1 MEQLIINAIKNYGI
15 EKAMGMFA
23 KDDVDEAIEKM
34 TGGGLNNSFINK
46 FTGGQG
52 LTGLFKNQ
60 AKKFGVNQGLK
71 ALTSGSGS
79 GIAGAL
85 PLFGAALGL
94 GYLTNPLRPGSYNYN
109 PELQGQ
115 IDYASGRGY
124 IDRNNSM
131 NALQYNKN
139 SILSGQNVV
148 SGFGTNDYAKQLQN
162 HIDKYGDKDG
172 KGQAELED
180 LTTDEFDKVDAFM
193 EKQTTNN
200 NGGGG
205 SNNYGSFGKV
215 DTGSFEQD
223 GTGRQGY
230 NRGGIASL

>member
-1 MEQLIINAIKNYGI
+1 MTENVLAYLLETKGQAYVMNLLGLNKQQQNPKYAISLGGKSFDP
-15 EKAMGMFA
+15 MGMLKRA
-23 KDDVDEAIEKM
+23 
-34 TGGGLNNSFINK
+34 
-46 FTGGQG
+46 
-52 LTGLFKNQ
+52 
-60 AKKFGVNQGLK
+60 GVNK
-71 ALTSGSGS
+71 MFSSGSSMG
-79 GIAGAL
+79 GFGGATL
-85 PLFGAALGL
+85 LGGAALGL
-94 GYLTNPLRPGSYNYN
+94 GYLTNPLRKGSYNYN
-109 PELQGQ
+109 PNLQGQ
-115 IDYASGRGY
+115 IDYASGKGY
-124 IDRNNSM
+124 IGKNPNSGL
-131 NALQYNKN
+131 AQYSDK
-139 SILSGQNVV
+139 SVLSGQNVV

-162 HIDKYGDKDG
+162 YIDKYGDKDG
-172 KGQAELED
+172 KGQTELEE